1 MFWSKKPDPN
11 PHGVRLGDL
20 AAMLAATTIKPT
32 LKDNA
37 LIAEHE
43 QYTVRVD
50 VLPPAVKETD
60 VGPISAVVKLT
71 VDLPKPVLA
80 LFKNDV
86 PAAAAMCNGFAA
98 LGAVYQEGAALKIG
112 SRLTIYEA
120 EDAWQTLHLP
130 LLLFTII
137 LVAEPILGGLRRS
150 FSQEGSKSEKT
161 EWTEEDFAHVER
173 ALSRMCVCTT
183 GDLGLT
189 AEFALGEGA
198 VSAAA
203 GHRKTA
209 LWRLLGEQPHPEVG
223 GGLFCLL
230 QLPHKVADEKRLHKI
245 CNELNRM
252 EMAAHDLP
260 PHFGAWCP
268 GRAINSPA
276 YVSFLPNALHSVSG
290 IASNASI
297 WAAHRARWAN
307 AMMASFGFRS

>member
-1 MFWSKKPDPN
+1 MFCSKKPDPN
-11 PHGVRLGDL
+11 PRGVRLGDL
-20 AAMLAATTIKPT
+20 AAMLGATTIKPT

-50 VLPPAVKETD
+50 VLPPTVKDTD

-71 VDLPKPVLA
+71 IDLPKPVLA
-80 LFKNDV
+80 LFKDD
-86 PAAAAMCNGFAA
+86 PAAAAAMCNGFAA
-98 LGAVYQEGAALKIG
+98 LGAVYQEGDVLRIG

-120 EDAWQTLHLP
+120 EDAWRSLHLP

-137 LVAEPILGGLRRS
+137 LGAEPILGGLRRS
-150 FSQEGSKSEKT
+150 FGQEGSKREET
-161 EWTEEDFAHVER
+161 EWTEEDFAQVER

-189 AEFALGEGA
+189 AEFALGEDA

-230 QLPHKVADEKRLHKI
+230 QLPHQVADEKRLHNI

-268 GRAINSPA
+268 GRSINSPA
-276 YVSFLPNALHSVSG
+276 YVSFLPNALHRVSG
-290 IASNASI
+290 IALNASI

-307 AMMASFGFRS
+307 AMMASFGLRS